1 MKCQKSLKKKET
13 PLKFTGILSLVFLQ
27 VQFIASP
34 VALSKDGNSLA
45 LGVLWCEQHP
55 STADGRVVSRP
66 GKELQQAD

>member
-34 VALSKDGNSLA
+34 IALSKDGNSLA
-45 LGVLWCEQHP
+45 FVLWCDQHP
-55 STADGRVVSRP
+55 STADGRLVGRP
-66 GKELQQAD
+66 AKELQQAD